1 MVSPSGTGRGRFMTT
16 LQIITGILGS
26 GKTTCLRHLLEG
38 PGEIQA
44 GVVVGEYAE
53 DGFDGGMIEASGA
66 MVRQITATGRG
77 DQAKSYLDPVRAF
90 VEEGK
95 FGRVFIETSGVTEIA
110 QVSSELAADPVIAR
124 SARFAPTIVVID
136 AGAFTVHDTH
146 FAPQLWAQL
155 DVADVVVINKTDKA
169 PSASLDAIKRRIQ
182 QRNDEARIVYTYMGQ
197 VSRGTAMSIPYEE
210 FTPRAIRASWEGSL
224 PAEFEAFVYRTS
236 RVCYDR
242 LMFGHKLLNLPG
254 GQIAR
259 FKGILRCWDGAR
271 SINGLPGQLDW
282 DSTPVT
288 GDTRI
293 AFIGIGLAAREQE
306 ICALLDAELERQRD
320 EMRGSA

>member
-1 MVSPSGTGRGRFMTT
+1 MTT

-26 GKTTCLRHLLEG
+26 GKTTVVRHLIEG
-38 PGEIQA
+38 PGESHV

-53 DGFDGGMIEASGA
+53 DGFDGDMIQASGA

-77 DQAKSYLDPVRAF
+77 EGAKSYLDPVRAF
-90 VEEGK
+90 AEEGDV
-95 FGRVFIETSGVTEIA
+95 RRIIVETSGVTEIA
-110 QVSSELAADPVIAR
+110 QVSTELASDPVIASR
-124 SARFAPTIVVID
+124 VQFAPTLVVID
-136 AGAFTVHDTH
+136 AGAFTVHDTY
-146 FAPQLWAQL
+146 FAAQLWAQL
-155 DVADVVVINKTDKA
+155 DVADIVVVNKTDKA
-169 PSASLDAIKRRIQ
+169 NGESLDVIRKRIMA
-182 QRNDEARIVYTYMGQ
+182 RNDEARVVFAYMGQ
-197 VSRGTAMSIPYEE
+197 VSRGLALSIPYEG
-210 FTPRAIRASWEGSL
+210 FTPRAMRAAWEGAL
-224 PAEFEAFVYRTS
+224 PAEFEAFVYRS
-236 RVCYDR
+236 RRVCYDR

-259 FKGILRCWDGAR
+259 FKGVLRCWDGAR

-293 AFIGIGLAAREQE
+293 AFIGIGLGTRQAE

-320 EMRGSA
+320 EMRGAT